1 MPEIDKAPA
10 NESKEAAEVLQVAK
24 TEDLPAINLP
34 QTKTPVTFSQQV
46 NNFQQIPPSAWDG
59 LTPEQ
64 RLDLTRSILAQID
77 SMDKRHY
84 DFAVAHVQTEARR
97 STIGTI
103 CGAAIAVLGFSI
115 SGYLSMHGQTI
126 VALSIT
132 MPLATILAIVV
143 GNRFVSRP

>member
-1 MPEIDKAPA
+1 MPENEKADDSQ
-10 NESKEAAEVLQVAK
+10 ER
-24 TEDLPAINLP
+24 TEGIAVVKPEELPAINLP
-34 QTKTPVTFSQQV
+34 QTKTPVSFNQQV

-64 RLDLTRSILAQID
+64 RLDLTHSILTQMD

-103 CGAAIAVLGFSI
+103 CGAIIAITGFAL
-115 SGYLSMHGQTI
+115 SGFLSLRGQTI

-143 GNRFVSRP
+143 GNRFVSHP